1 GSAVFW
7 IDGGGRSAVLSTR
20 WPSMNAYQFGLMGDG
35 TRSWVGHVYTD
46 RPIYRPGETVQ
57 WKGVVRSDDDAQ
69 YSLPPS
75 GETYIVTIT
84 NARRRQRSQPSM
96 TPQQCGPSAAGSA

>member
-1 GSAVFW
+1 
-7 IDGGGRSAVLSTR
+7 
-20 WPSMNAYQFGLMGDG
+20 MNAYQFSLPGDYYA
-35 TRSWVGHVYTD
+35 REWVGHVYTD

-84 NARRRQRSQPSM
+84 NARGQQMSQTTMKPNEFGSF
-96 TPQQCGPSAAGSA
+96 AGSFVLRSDAATSGE